1 MAGKNLVSFFEHF
14 NTRTPSVRIPQVIKK
29 GKGIIPSEVE
39 EPISIHLVPL
49 SLNPIGHAERHWE
62 LYRNLPIFQLMQV
75 FASPLQVLQLVSQI
89 EHILP
94 FSKYPSGQEV
104 RQELLKKYLKELA
117 GSQVKQ

>member
-1 MAGKNLVSFFEHF
+1 
-14 NTRTPSVRIPQVIKK
+14 
-29 GKGIIPSEVE
+29 
-39 EPISIHLVPL
+39 
-49 SLNPIGHAERHWE
+49 
-62 LYRNLPIFQLMQV
+62 MQV